1 MTSSNLLN
9 INPLQ
14 TEFDSLRLH
23 HVQFTRTLKIVM
35 ILRLLFLGAPNLPL
49 ILKVQVRDSVPSS
62 QPFDMKPT
70 PEFA

>member
-23 HVQFTRTLKIVM
+23 HVQFTRNT
-35 ILRLLFLGAPNLPL
+35 
-49 ILKVQVRDSVPSS
+49 
-62 QPFDMKPT
+62 
-70 PEFA
+70 